1 MIDLNILENLQENKI
16 LENISNF
23 QENFF
28 KSRIGKAINIG
39 INCGI
44 RTICPNLIEEQVI
57 DIKDALLENGISG
70 GIKEICNS
78 IKDFSRSVEGIITGK
93 FESVSQIEFAI
104 KNGGVIDTFS
114 DVLDYAIGKAKENG
128 KLEKDVAKLLIKEKN
143 VLLKDVTK
151 SISEELLSEQKSI
164 EKLERYCNDWKNA
177 FQNKNFKDMEKVYK
191 KIEKQIGNVIPIQNT
206 VIESKKIENIHNLIK
221 NNNGNFDVTKEEL
234 ELAEK
239 LV

>member
-1 MIDLNILENLQENKI
+1 MK
-16 LENISNF
+16 
-23 QENFF
+23 
-28 KSRIGKAINIG
+28 
-39 INCGI
+39 
-44 RTICPNLIEEQVI
+44 
-57 DIKDALLENGISG
+57 NGLSG
-70 GIKEICNS
+70 GIEEIVNS
-78 IKDFSRSVEGIITGK
+78 VKDFGKSVEGIITGE
-93 FESVSQIEFAI
+93 FESVSQIETAI

-114 DVLDYAIGKAKENG
+114 DILDYAINKAKENG
-128 KLEKDVAKLLIKEKN
+128 KLESDVAKSLIKEKN

-164 EKLERYCNDWKNA
+164 EKLEKYCDDWKSA
-177 FQNKNFKDMEKVYK
+177 FENKNFKDMEKIYK
-191 KIEKQIGNVIPIQNT
+191 KIEKQINNVIPIKNV